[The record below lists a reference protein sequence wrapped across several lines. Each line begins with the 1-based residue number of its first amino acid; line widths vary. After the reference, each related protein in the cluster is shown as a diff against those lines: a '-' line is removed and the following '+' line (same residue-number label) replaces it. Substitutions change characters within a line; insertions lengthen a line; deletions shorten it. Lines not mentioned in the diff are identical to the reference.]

1 MIRWRPE
8 NRNRLNTLAVRGWL
22 FALALILMELTRHA

>member
-8 NRNRLNTLAVRGWL
+8 NVKRLNTLALRGWL
-22 FALALILMELTRHA
+22 FALAIILYEVCK